1 MFRQTYRRQS
11 CLLSNLSN
19 LLNRSRSLLLLL
31 LSCQLE
37 LLVAEWCRSSWSVRL
52 EFRPWFHTDRHPEPF
67 DLQAVQLAMRQES
80 PASGLDSVVTY
91 YAPPPPIVTATCTDD
106 RNVREHATHPPS
118 DHIPN
123 RATRHCFAPCL
134 CLSELQTSA
143 CVITP
148 CWTTFFTPVFKSQF
162 ERVAKSPHPINGSF
176 ADRVPFTQDVYSTYL
191 ARFWE

>member
-1 MFRQTYRRQS
+1 MTMAMIAGDFNCIERI
-11 CLLSNLSN
+11 
-19 LLNRSRSLLLLL
+19 
-31 LSCQLE
+31 
-37 LLVAEWCRSSWSVRL
+37 
-52 EFRPWFHTDRHPEPF
+52 TDP
-67 DLQAVQLAMRQES
+67 
-80 PASGLDSVVTY
+80 T
-91 YAPPPPIVTATCTDD
+91 
-106 RNVREHATHPPS
+106 S

-123 RATRHCFAPCL
+123 RAIRHSIAPRLCL

-191 ARFWE
+191 ARLWE